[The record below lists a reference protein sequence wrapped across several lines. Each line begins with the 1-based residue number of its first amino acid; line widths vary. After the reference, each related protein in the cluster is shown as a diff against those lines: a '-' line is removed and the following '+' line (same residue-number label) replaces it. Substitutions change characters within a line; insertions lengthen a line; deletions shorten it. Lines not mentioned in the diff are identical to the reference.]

1 MKILKI
7 AVVGTGSRASA
18 HLSTI
23 QKLTDIYQLT
33 AVCDVNSERANQTSQ
48 RYGVSGY
55 TRVEE
60 MLKSEKPDVILIAI
74 PPDGH
79 HIIAQIAAEHG
90 VNIICET
97 PIATTLP
104 CADIMIASA
113 KKHGVKLEIAEN
125 VWRFPQE
132 RLKKKIVDSGL
143 IGDITQMHCWYSSG
157 SYHGMNA
164 VRTLIQSE
172 AKGVIGYS
180 KEMRATPPDSE
191 GQYKY
196 KSKRWEL
203 GVIEF
208 QNGST
213 CVYQLPARGARG
225 NYWEVDGTK
234 GYILGNDVYV
244 YHGSQPTKYTI
255 ETEYREVNGVKTIDK
270 LRINSNPP
278 IIWENPFKLYQTAGI
293 DDVARADEH
302 TSIYKAVVEDRDP
315 DYGAINGRKDQEL
328 VIAVR
333 ESASRGSVYIDI
345 PVKSITHHEQRLH
358 EEYKAKYGYDPLQF
372 KTEGI
377 QTEYPRIGVA

>member
-18 HLSTI
+18 HLFTI

-33 AVCDVNSERANQTSQ
+33 AVCDVNSDRVKQ
-48 RYGVSGY
+48 VSTNYNVNGY
-55 TRVEE
+55 SDVEP
-60 MLKSEKPDVILIAI
+60 MIISEKPDIILIAV

-79 HIIAQIAAEHG
+79 HIVAYIAAEHG

-104 CADIMIASA
+104 CADLMINAA
-113 KKHGVKLEIAEN
+113 KKNGVKLEIAEN

-143 IGDITQMHCWYSSG
+143 IGDITQIHCWYSSG

-164 VRTLIQSE
+164 VRTLTQSE
-172 AKGVIGYS
+172 VKRVIGYS
-180 KEMRATPPDSE
+180 KGKRSTSSPNLN
-191 GQYKY
+191 GQPN
-196 KSKRWEL
+196 WEL

-208 QNGST
+208 ENGAT
-213 CVYQLPARGARG
+213 CVYQLPARRSRG
-225 NYWEVDGTK
+225 NYWEVEATK
-234 GYILGNDVYV
+234 GCILGNDIYI
-244 YHGSQPTKYTI
+244 YHESQASPATRFPI
-255 ETEYREVNGVKTIDK
+255 ETEYCDVNGVRTIDK
-270 LRINSNPP
+270 LKINTDPP
-278 IIWENPFKLYQTAGI
+278 IVWENPYKRYQTAGI

-302 TSIYKAVVEDRDP
+302 TSLYKAVVEAHDP

-333 ESASRGSVYIDI
+333 ESALRGSVFIDI
-345 PVKSITHHEQRLH
+345 PIASFTQHEQRLH

-372 KTEGI
+372 EASGI
-377 QTEYPRIGVA
+377 RTQYPRIGVI